1 MDSYLVKPRIY
12 MDRDGLTE
20 ILQGRKKA
28 FIVTAR
34 FMHES
39 GKVSYITD
47 ICARMGVEVTIFSE
61 IKPDPD
67 IATVTKGISMMVD
80 IKPDVLFAL
89 GGGSSIDAAKAM
101 NYLASREGMLEKAY
115 FVAIPTTSGTGSE
128 VTTFA
133 VISDPD
139 KKAKYPLISDSLTA
153 DEAILDAELVKTVP
167 PAITAAT
174 GMDVFTHAVEAFVCT
189 EANHFTDACAEKAMK
204 LVRSYLLRCYKNPE
218 DMEARQGMHDASCL
232 AGIAFTNAGLGL
244 VHGMAHTFGAHFHV
258 PHGKANA
265 ILLPYVMGFNA
276 GCYDSQLTDVA
287 KKYARISRLLRIE
300 GPGIRQSAFSLI
312 RTMRQYN
319 TRLGIPATIKEL
331 GISKEEFESVL
342 DEMCKA
348 AKADNCTS
356 TNPRECTPEDIRK
369 IFLQAYDG
377 KIGTGR

>member
-1 MDSYLVKPRIY
+1 
-12 MDRDGLTE
+12 
-20 ILQGRKKA
+20 
-28 FIVTAR
+28 
-34 FMHES
+34 
-39 GKVSYITD
+39 
-47 ICARMGVEVTIFSE
+47 
-61 IKPDPD
+61 
-67 IATVTKGISMMVD
+67 
-80 IKPDVLFAL
+80 
-89 GGGSSIDAAKAM
+89 
-101 NYLASREGMLEKAY
+101 
-115 FVAIPTTSGTGSE
+115 
-128 VTTFA
+128 
-133 VISDPD
+133 
-139 KKAKYPLISDSLTA
+139 
-153 DEAILDAELVKTVP
+153 
-167 PAITAAT
+167 
-174 GMDVFTHAVEAFVCT
+174 
-189 EANHFTDACAEKAMK
+189 
-204 LVRSYLLRCYKNPE
+204 
-218 DMEARQGMHDASCL
+218 MEARQGMHDASCL

-342 DEMCKA
+342 DEMCKS

-356 TNPRECTPEDIRK
+356 TNPRECTPEDIKK